1 MAADKPEKVRL
12 DVLLVERGFFPTR
25 EKARAAVMAGLVLVG
40 TERVEKAGMKVPRD
54 APVAVKGE
62 PHPYVSRGGL
72 KLEKAIR
79 QFGID
84 MAGRTVIDVGA
95 STGGF
100 TDCALKHGA
109 AFVYAVDVGY
119 NLLDWS
125 LRNDSRVRV
134 IERTNFRYMTPDR
147 LDGPKPD
154 MATVDVSFISLRLIL
169 PVLAEMLPPGG
180 TVVALVKPQFEAG
193 REQVGKSGVVRDPAV
208 HRQAL
213 RAVLEAA
220 GGHGF
225 RLRGLTFSPI
235 TGGEGNIEFLACWEF
250 AGKGKAGR
258 NGGEP
263 DIQETPAKPAPAEPD
278 AEELVRTVVAEAHA
292 HFAKA

>member
-1 MAADKPEKVRL
+1 MATDKPEKVRL
-12 DVLLVERGFFPTR
+12 DALLVERGFFPTR

-40 TERVEKAGMKVPRD
+40 TERAEKAGMKVPRD
-54 APVAVKGE
+54 TPVEVKGA

-79 QFGID
+79 RFGID

-180 TVVALVKPQFEAG
+180 AVVALVKPQFEAG

-225 RLRGLTFSPI
+225 RLRGLTYSPI
-235 TGGEGNIEFLACWEF
+235 TGGEGNIEFLAYWEF
-250 AGKGKAGR
+250 AGKGKDGR
-258 NGGEP
+258 NGDEP
-263 DIQETPAKPAPAEPD
+263 DIRETPAQPVPAEPD
-278 AEELVRTVVAEAHA
+278 AEELVRTVVAEAHM